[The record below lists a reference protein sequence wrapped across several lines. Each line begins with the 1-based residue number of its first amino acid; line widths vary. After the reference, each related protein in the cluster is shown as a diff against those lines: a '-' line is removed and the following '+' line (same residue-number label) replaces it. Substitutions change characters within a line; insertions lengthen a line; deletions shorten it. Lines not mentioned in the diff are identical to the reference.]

1 MYVIKRKEKTKMEMT
16 LIEITEEELK
26 ALIEKREAEARRK
39 IAEEILEEIKDNLVE
54 LKELGYNVRLPKIG
68 GKYISSHNPL
78 VSSTNI
84 HLSKW

>member
-1 MYVIKRKEKTKMEMT
+1 MEIE

-26 ALIEKREAEARRK
+26 EIIKKREAEAKQK
-39 IAEEILEEIKDNLVE
+39 IAEEIFEEIKDNLVE
-54 LKELGYNVRLPKIG
+54 LKRLGYNLRLPTVG
-68 GKYISSHNPL
+68 GKYVPIHNPL